1 MMKPIRFICLFI
13 FIVVVILFTVGY
25 ASLPIMNASPTVNIN
40 IPTNPINAS
49 GNSSLYNIP
58 NNINIIIKFY
68 IDKFV
73 TQDNITNESASVTYQ
88 SLGGTIAQLFQVL
101 LYTCISATLL
111 TSAGII
117 ISFIGLKFISKLVF
131 ILALLAMIIIFS
143 IMIIL
148 ITNNV
153 ISNAIKNA
161 IIPNIVG
168 LNITN
173 NTINYDTGF
182 IMMSVATGLM
192 FVNYIIYTFIG

>member
-1 MMKPIRFICLFI
+1 MKPVRLICLVI
-13 FIVVVILFTVGY
+13 FIAVVVLFTVGY

-40 IPTNPINAS
+40 IPTNL
-49 GNSSLYNIP
+49 GNSSIFTIP

-68 IDKFV
+68 IDKF
-73 TQDNITNESASVTYQ
+73 TTKDNITNTSSSITYE

-111 TSAGII
+111 TSTGII
-117 ISFIGLKFISKLVF
+117 ISFLGLKFISKLVF

-148 ITNNV
+148 ITDNV

-161 IIPNIVG
+161 IIPNIFG

-192 FVNYIIYTFIG
+192 FVNYIIYNFLG

>member
-1 MMKPIRFICLFI
+1 MMKPVRLICLVI
-13 FIVVVILFTVGY
+13 FIAVVVLFTVGY

-40 IPTNPINAS
+40 IPTNL
-49 GNSSLYNIP
+49 GNSSIFTIP

-68 IDKFV
+68 IDKF
-73 TQDNITNESASVTYQ
+73 TTKDNITNTSSSITYE

-111 TSAGII
+111 TSTGII
-117 ISFIGLKFISKLVF
+117 ISFLGLKFISKLVF

-148 ITNNV
+148 ITDNV

-161 IIPNIVG
+161 IIPNIFG

-192 FVNYIIYTFIG
+192 FVNYIIYNFLG